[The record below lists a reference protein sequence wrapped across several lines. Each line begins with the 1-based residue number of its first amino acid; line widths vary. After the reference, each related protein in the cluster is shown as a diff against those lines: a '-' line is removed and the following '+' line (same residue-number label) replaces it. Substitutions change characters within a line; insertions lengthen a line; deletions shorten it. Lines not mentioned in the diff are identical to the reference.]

1 MLKILENAT
10 YFVPILPENQ
20 HFSLKRQGPH
30 AGNKVID
37 KARIND
43 TWGTLYT
50 WKINGIYIGLKI
62 ELQQIL

>member
-43 TWGTLYT
+43 T
-50 WKINGIYIGLKI
+50 
-62 ELQQIL
+62 